1 MIGRALPSCIR
12 VVLIESSGVEGGGR
26 VIFRCI
32 HRKCTEAMGPK
43 RRAFL
48 LPVCLFSAHNVG
60 ETLGTGR
67 GREGGL
73 LGGHT
78 VRVTRTVHIY
88 RKLCIC
94 AVGCDGGR
102 GYALLPKRPMG
113 ILFCFAVFCSNPY
126 IGGGGGLL

>member
-48 LPVCLFSAHNVG
+48 LPVCLFSAHSVG
-60 ETLGTGR
+60 ETLRTGR
-67 GREGGL
+67 GREGGRV
-73 LGGHT
+73 
-78 VRVTRTVHIY
+78 VRRPY
-88 RKLCIC
+88 GK
-94 AVGCDGGR
+94 
-102 GYALLPKRPMG
+102 GY
-113 ILFCFAVFCSNPY
+113 SHSTY
-126 IGGGGGLL
+126 IS